1 MFCMSCDKED
11 IKLDLKNPTCKSC
24 GFDNSY
30 VLKLIVEEDDDE
42 DLEEE
47 FRSPLA
53 CAQRSIILFA
63 VVSAGYGEDRSKI
76 IGWLKE
82 ERLWSYVSEEEKAFF
97 ESPKPTEQQIINA
110 TWRVEALSVLLWA
123 LQKIPSISNLRKLSD
138 VKSIQDACSF
148 YMRNTQDFLE
158 SAQLLSEDE
167 IYDANEMIYDAHWKV
182 RDAQINGRPVPEE
195 IIPGLVQERHHAI
208 NWLMGYCGQEWDEVT
223 TDT

>member
-1 MFCMSCDKED
+1 MESC
-11 IKLDLKNPTCKSC
+11 
-24 GFDNSY
+24 
-30 VLKLIVEEDDDE
+30 
-42 DLEEE
+42 
-47 FRSPLA
+47 
-53 CAQRSIILFA
+53 
-63 VVSAGYGEDRSKI
+63 
-76 IGWLKE
+76 
-82 ERLWSYVSEEEKAFF
+82 VSEEEKAFF

-148 YMRNTQDFLE
+148 YMRNTQDSLE

-167 IYDANEMIYDAHWKV
+167 IYDANELIYDAHWKV
-182 RDAQINGRPVPEE
+182 RHAQINGRPVPEE
-195 IIPGLVQERHHAI
+195 IIPGLVQEMHHAI